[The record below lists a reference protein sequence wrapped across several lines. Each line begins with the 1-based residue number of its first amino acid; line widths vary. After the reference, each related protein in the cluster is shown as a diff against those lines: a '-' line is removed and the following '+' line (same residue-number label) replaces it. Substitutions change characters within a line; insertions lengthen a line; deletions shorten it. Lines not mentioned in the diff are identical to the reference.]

1 MQPVSEALALVARY
15 STPPRALPEPD
26 MAQEALGEQFDIRAF
41 HDTVLGAGAV
51 PLDQL
56 EANVQQLIQTTL
68 ASST

>member
-1 MQPVSEALALVARY
+1 
-15 STPPRALPEPD
+15 

-68 ASST
+68 ASSS